1 MCTWCTLDTTQ
12 SEKKSS
18 KKNKIIKWLGYKG
31 LLSIGFTITMS
42 ATDTL
47 CSKLLSWHYLHSR
60 TVKTETISDLSRI
73 VFSWKN
79 QNLTFSRASHLLH
92 GQEIAVAL
100 NFYQPMIGPQ
110 IIKPSQFAELGQIPP
125 FLHIAVLILWHIV
138 CSLPSVHRDTASLAK
153 NRVKTA
159 Q

>member
-1 MCTWCTLDTTQ
+1 MCPWCTLDKTQ

-18 KKNKIIKWLGYKG
+18 KKNKIIKWQDYKA
-31 LLSIGFTITMS
+31 LLPIGFTITMS

-47 CSKLLSWHYLHSR
+47 CSKLLLWRYLHSR

-125 FLHIAVLILWHIV
+125 FLHIAVLIL
-138 CSLPSVHRDTASLAK
+138 
-153 NRVKTA
+153 
-159 Q
+159 

>member
-1 MCTWCTLDTTQ
+1 
-12 SEKKSS
+12 
-18 KKNKIIKWLGYKG
+18 
-31 LLSIGFTITMS
+31 MS

-79 QNLTFSRASHLLH
+79 QKLTVSRASHWSH
-92 GQEIAVAL
+92 GREIAVAL

-110 IIKPSQFAELGQIPP
+110 IIKPSQFSELGQIPP

-138 CSLPSVHRDTASLAK
+138 CSLPSVHRDIASLAK

-159 Q
+159 PITSDNLWPTGNVTDVSRSSIGRLFVFGGASSLLVHL